1 MRGPRLFVVEEP
13 PPLRSTDAPP
23 DTVGKKS
30 ARACC
35 TSACACAAFAAALA
49 RAQVLQQLTVLEGLV
64 DANSRSREEW
74 LEAQNELDYRMV
86 RVRGLR
92 ARAS

>member
-1 MRGPRLFVVEEP
+1 MQ
-13 PPLRSTDAPP
+13 STLENLDQ
-23 DTVGKKS
+23 
-30 ARACC
+30 RALEVRNE
-35 TSACACAAFAAALA
+35 AAALA
-49 RAQVLQQLTVLEGLV
+49 RAQVLQQLSVLEGLV

>member
-1 MRGPRLFVVEEP
+1 MQ
-13 PPLRSTDAPP
+13 STLENLDQ
-23 DTVGKKS
+23 
-30 ARACC
+30 RALEVRNE
-35 TSACACAAFAAALA
+35 AAALA

-64 DANSRSREEW
+64 DTNSRSREEW

-92 ARAS
+92 AHASSLIRTFAARVLGPDV